1 MLSSMAQRSL
11 QSAYLSSLAAL
22 VQIKSFQKF
31 SCRDQFEFLVLH
43 MLSLHRSTN
52 TFAWTTVTNHV
63 SVMPQTPTYP
73 KQHRFTKER

>member
-22 VQIKSFQKF
+22 VQIK
-31 SCRDQFEFLVLH
+31 DQFEFLVLH

>member
-22 VQIKSFQKF
+22 VQIK
-31 SCRDQFEFLVLH
+31 DQFEFLVLH

-52 TFAWTTVTNHV
+52 MLAWTTVTDHV
-63 SVMPQTPTYP
+63 SVMRQTPTYP